1 MKNNPFRIIFLF
13 LCMYSIVQKKKRY
26 ERICIQLGN
35 ILSTSPTF
43 ISQLASINA
52 IIYYK
57 IPYVFW
63 AGFYILENNR
73 LLVGPYQGPLAC
85 QQLPYAKGACWHSVL
100 NKKSLLLADVSQFP
114 GHIACDPRSK
124 SELVVPVF
132 DNKEEIFGVMDI
144 DSERLNAFDK
154 ADEEGI
160 SKIMKLIRFQQKEY

>member
-1 MKNNPFRIIFLF
+1 MQ
-13 LCMYSIVQKKKRY
+13 SIVQKKKRY
-26 ERICIQLGN
+26 ERIGIQLGN
-35 ILSTSPTF
+35 ILSTSPTLL
-43 ISQLASINA
+43 SQLASINA
-52 IIYYK
+52 IIYHK

-85 QQLPYAKGACWHSVL
+85 QQLPYAKGACWHAVL
-100 NKKSLLLADVSQFP
+100 NKKSVLLPDVSQFS

-132 DNKEEIFGVMDI
+132 NDKGNIYGVMDI
-144 DSERLNAFDK
+144 DSERLNAFDE

-160 SKIMKLIRFQQKEY
+160 SKILKIISFQHKEY